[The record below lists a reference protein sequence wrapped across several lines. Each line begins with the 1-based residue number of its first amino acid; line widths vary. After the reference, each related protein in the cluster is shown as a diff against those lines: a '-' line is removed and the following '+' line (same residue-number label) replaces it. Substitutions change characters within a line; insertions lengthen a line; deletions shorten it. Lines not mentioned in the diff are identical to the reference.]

1 MKSTRFEDAPRLRP
15 LKGVDMIILGSGERM
30 TFIRIVIQP
39 GDGLPRHSHPNE
51 QIGVCLEGEG
61 ELASGSETLRV
72 EPGVSWT
79 IPANEPHS
87 FTAKENRPVVV
98 YEVWSPPREDYLS
111 MATRKA

>member
-1 MKSTRFEDAPRLRP
+1 MRSTRFEDAPRLRP
-15 LKGVDMIILGSGERM
+15 LKGVDMTILGSGEKI

-39 GDGLPRHSHPNE
+39 CDALPRHSHPNE

-61 ELASGSETLRV
+61 ELASGDKTIRV

-79 IPANEPHS
+79 IPAHEPHS
-87 FTAKENRPVVV
+87 FTAKGTRPVVV

-111 MATRKA
+111 MATRRG